1 MLCKRNYRINNH
13 MKRVKEKTMDTMDN
27 NNAETTNTNA
37 APQQQGQQTDPKG
50 SAGLPVSAKIVAIVA
65 AVIVLLLII
74 LIPNAVKASENAKVK
89 KAIETYVEVFITG
102 DTDPDD
108 VKWRKYYPK
117 DVEDDFLDWAEDR
130 YDYLDDYDGFDNR
143 YEYKVLSITKL
154 KGEENIEMFE
164 DQIKY
169 FFDSKDCRIRSKDL
183 KISKCYVVIIRDDS
197 SRTPEL
203 SFVLVAKVNGKYGVY
218 AFD

>member
-1 MLCKRNYRINNH
+1 
-13 MKRVKEKTMDTMDN
+13 MDTADN
-27 NNAETTNTNA
+27 NMNVEAANTNTA
-37 APQQQGQQTDPKG
+37 PEAPQQQGQKTDPKG
-50 SAGLPVSAKIVAIVA
+50 SAGLSVSPKVLAIVA
-65 AVIVLLLII
+65 AVVVLLLII
-74 LIPNAVKASENAKVK
+74 LIPNIMNASEKSKVK

-130 YDYLDDYDGFDNR
+130 YDYLDDYDGFNSR

-154 KGEENIEMFE
+154 KGDENIEMFE
-164 DQIKY
+164 DLIKD

-183 KISKCYVVIIRDDS
+183 KISKCYIVIIRDDS
-197 SRTPEL
+197 SRTSEL